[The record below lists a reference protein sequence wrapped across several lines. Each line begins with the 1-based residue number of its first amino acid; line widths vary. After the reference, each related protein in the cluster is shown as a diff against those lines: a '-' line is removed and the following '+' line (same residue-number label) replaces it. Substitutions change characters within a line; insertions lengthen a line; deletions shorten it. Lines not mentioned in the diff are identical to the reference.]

1 MWPSRRRAHDGY
13 HPELTTE
20 ESMKIQD
27 RSYAALTDI
36 VSTRVHRRALLKH
49 ASVLGLGVTAVG
61 SLSAQRSAAA
71 RAQDEPMT
79 IGVSYPTAN
88 NAFWTRYTDFMTQ
101 VADALDI
108 ELILVDA
115 NNDEEKQVADVES
128 LISQGVNGLVVTPQS
143 TAIAAQLL
151 RTAEEARVPVMFT
164 DRFPGIEPDE
174 YEGESYVGFIGP
186 NDEQAGYDIATHL
199 IVNEGR
205 SKLVGLGGLPGS
217 SVAEGRKAGL
227 ERAVAEHGATLV
239 QYEGI
244 GETREVGLQ
253 TMESILSAQPSGA
266 IDAVW
271 GYNDE
276 LALGA
281 LKAAQNAG
289 RAEELAIGGMD
300 LNEDAVNAIKAGDLE
315 FSTGGHWLQGG
326 FGLITLYDAL
336 HGVEPA
342 ERIIKLDLL
351 GVDKTNVDQFLE
363 EFVNN
368 PPSYDIPNLSR
379 ANNPD
384 AATYFEITL
393 GGDAATA
400 SPTS

>member
-1 MWPSRRRAHDGY
+1 M
-13 HPELTTE
+13 E
-20 ESMKIQD
+20 IQEQ
-27 RSYAALTDI
+27 SNLGFQEGI
-36 VSTRVHRRALLKH
+36 VSPMHRRALLKH
-49 ASVLGLGVTAVG
+49 AAILGLSVTAAS
-61 SLSAQRSAAA
+61 SLSGHRSTVA

-101 VADALDI
+101 VAEGLGV

-115 NNDEEKQVADVES
+115 NNDEEKQVADIES

-151 RTAEEARVPVMFT
+151 RTAEEAGVPVMFT
-164 DRFPGIEPDE
+164 DRFPGIEPEE

-205 SKLVGLGGLPGS
+205 SNLVGLGGLPGS
-217 SVAEGRKAGL
+217 SVAEGRRAGL
-227 ERAVAEHGATLV
+227 ERAVEEHGATLV

-244 GETREVGLQ
+244 GETREVGLA

-281 LKAAQNAG
+281 LRAARKRRSG
-289 RAEELAIGGMD
+289 RG
-300 LNEDAVNAIKAGDLE
+300 
-315 FSTGGHWLQGG
+315 TGYRRDGSERRRGQCHQGG
-326 FGLITLYDAL
+326 RSCI
-336 HGVEPA
+336 
-342 ERIIKLDLL
+342 LDRWPL
-351 GVDKTNVDQFLE
+351 
-363 EFVNN
+363 
-368 PPSYDIPNLSR
+368 
-379 ANNPD
+379 
-384 AATYFEITL
+384 AA
-393 GGDAATA
+393 GWVR
-400 SPTS
+400 

>member
-1 MWPSRRRAHDGY
+1 
-13 HPELTTE
+13 
-20 ESMKIQD
+20 MKIHD
-27 RSYAALTDI
+27 RSRTAVADLAAI
-36 VSTRVHRRALLKH
+36 PMHRRA
-49 ASVLGLGVTAVG
+49 VLTRAALFGLSLTAV
-61 SLSAQRSAAA
+61 STLTSRRSAW
-71 RAQDEPMT
+71 AQDAPMT

-88 NAFWTRYTDFMTQ
+88 NAFWTRYTDFMSQ
-101 VADALDI
+101 VAEGLGI

-115 NNDEEKQVADVES
+115 ENNEEKQVADVES
-128 LISQGVNGLVVTPQS
+128 LISQGVSGLVVTPQS
-143 TAIAAQLL
+143 TAVAPQLL
-151 RTAEEARVPVMFT
+151 RIAEDAGVPVMFT
-164 DRFPGIEPDE
+164 DRFPGIEPED

-199 IVNEGR
+199 IVNEG
-205 SKLVGLGGLPGS
+205 KTNLVGLGGLPGS
-217 SVAEGRKAGL
+217 SVAEGRRAGL
-227 ERAVAEHGATLV
+227 ERAVEEHGATLV

-244 GETREVGLQ
+244 GETREIGLQ
-253 TMESILSAQPSGA
+253 TMESILSAHPSGE

-300 LNEDAVNAIKAGDLE
+300 LNEDAVNAIKAGELA

-336 HGVEPA
+336 NGVEPA
-342 ERIIKLDLL
+342 ERVIKLDLL
-351 GVDKTNVDQFLE
+351 GVDQSNVDQFLD

-393 GGDAATA
+393 SDSGEAT
-400 SPTS
+400 PTA

>member
-1 MWPSRRRAHDGY
+1 
-13 HPELTTE
+13 
-20 ESMKIQD
+20 MKIQD
-27 RSYAALTDI
+27 PSYPGLKEGI
-36 VSTRVHRRALLKH
+36 SSHMHRRALLKH
-49 ASVLGLGVTAVG
+49 AAILGLSVTAAS
-61 SLSAQRSAAA
+61 SLSSRRNAVA

-88 NAFWTRYTDFMTQ
+88 NAFWTRYTDFMNQ

-115 NNDEEKQVADVES
+115 NNDEEKQVADIES
-128 LISQGVNGLVVTPQS
+128 LISQGVDGLVVTPQS

-151 RTAEEARVPVMFT
+151 RTAEDAGVPVMFT
-164 DRFPGIEPDE
+164 DRFPGIEPEE

-217 SVAEGRKAGL
+217 SVAEGRRAGL
-227 ERAVAEHGATLV
+227 ERAVEEHGATLV

-244 GETREVGLQ
+244 GETREVGLA

-281 LKAAQNAG
+281 LRAAQNAG

-300 LNEDAVNAIKAGDLE
+300 LNEDAVNAIKAGDLA

-336 HGVEPA
+336 QGVEPA

-384 AATYFEITL
+384 AATYFEIAL
-393 GGDAATA
+393 SGDAATA
-400 SPTS
+400 TPTS

>member
-1 MWPSRRRAHDGY
+1 MTMQDRA
-13 HPELTTE
+13 LTTIK
-20 ESMKIQD
+20 S
-27 RSYAALTDI
+27 AASSRL
-36 VSTRVHRRALLKH
+36 HRRALIGRAAVAGFGLT
-49 ASVLGLGVTAVG
+49 AAGALTSV
-61 SLSAQRSAAA
+61 RSAAVA
-71 RAQDEPMT
+71 AQDEELT

-101 VADALDI
+101 VADALGVT
-108 ELILVDA
+108 LILVDA
-115 NNDEEKQVADVES
+115 NNNEEKQVADVES

-143 TAIAAQLL
+143 TAVAPQLL
-151 RTAEEARVPVMFT
+151 RIAEDAGVPVMFT
-164 DRFPGIEPDE
+164 DRFPGMTPEE

-205 SKLVGLGGLPGS
+205 TNLVGLGGLPGS
-217 SVAEGRKAGL
+217 SVAEGRRAGL
-227 ERAVAEHGATLV
+227 ERAVEEHGANLV
-239 QYEGI
+239 QYEGV
-244 GETREVGLQ
+244 GETREIGLE
-253 TMESILSAQPSGA
+253 TMESLLSAHPSGE

-281 LKAAQNAG
+281 LQAAKNAG

-300 LNEDAVNAIKAGDLE
+300 LNEDAVNAIQAGELA

-326 FGLITLYDAL
+326 FGLITLYDAMQ
-336 HGVEPA
+336 GVDPA
-342 ERIIKLDLL
+342 ERIIQLDLL
-351 GVDKTNVDQFLE
+351 GVDASNVEQFLE

-384 AATYFEITL
+384 AQTYFEIAL
-393 GGDAATA
+393 SGAAEATPTA
-400 SPTS
+400 

>member
-1 MWPSRRRAHDGY
+1 
-13 HPELTTE
+13 
-20 ESMKIQD
+20 
-27 RSYAALTDI
+27 
-36 VSTRVHRRALLKH
+36 
-49 ASVLGLGVTAVG
+49 
-61 SLSAQRSAAA
+61 
-71 RAQDEPMT
+71 
-79 IGVSYPTAN
+79 
-88 NAFWTRYTDFMTQ
+88 
-101 VADALDI
+101 
-108 ELILVDA
+108 
-115 NNDEEKQVADVES
+115 
-128 LISQGVNGLVVTPQS
+128 
-143 TAIAAQLL
+143 
-151 RTAEEARVPVMFT
+151 
-164 DRFPGIEPDE
+164 
-174 YEGESYVGFIGP
+174 
-186 NDEQAGYDIATHL
+186 
-199 IVNEGR
+199 
-205 SKLVGLGGLPGS
+205 
-217 SVAEGRKAGL
+217 L

-300 LNEDAVNAIKAGDLE
+300 LNEDAVNAIKAGDLA

-393 GGDAATA
+393 SGDAATA